1 MSVDIFAFMHLL
13 FRALGDETRL
23 RILDLLTEGERCVC
37 DLQSDLQ
44 LGQSL
49 LSFHLRVLREAGLVR
64 DRRAGRWSF
73 YALNTEALDPLSA
86 HLDDL
91 RTRTER
97 ALPVA
102 DSCC

>member
-1 MSVDIFAFMHLL
+1 MHLL

-49 LSFHLRVLREAGLVR
+49 LSFHLRVLREAGLVS
-64 DRRAGRWSF
+64 DRRSGRWAF
-73 YALNTEALDPLSA
+73 YSLKPEALAPVSA
-86 HLDDL
+86 HLTDL
-91 RTRTER
+91 QER
-97 ALPVA
+97 HAAQLPVL

>member
-1 MSVDIFAFMHLL
+1 MHLL

-49 LSFHLRVLREAGLVR
+49 LSFHLRVLREAGLVS
-64 DRRAGRWSF
+64 DRRAGRWAF
-73 YALNTEALDPLSA
+73 YSLKAEALEPLTE
-86 HLDDL
+86 HLTDL
-91 RTRTER
+91 HTRATTR
-97 ALPVA
+97 LPVV

>member
-1 MSVDIFAFMHLL
+1 MHLL

-49 LSFHLRVLREAGLVR
+49 LSFHLRVLREAGLVS
-64 DRRAGRWSF
+64 DRRSGRWAF
-73 YALNTEALDPLSA
+73 YSLKPEALAPVAA
-86 HLDDL
+86 HLTDL
-91 RTRTER
+91 QER
-97 ALPVA
+97 HAAQLPVL

>member
-1 MSVDIFAFMHLL
+1 MAVHLL
-13 FRALGDETRL
+13 FRALSDATRL

-49 LSFHLRVLREAGLVR
+49 LSFHLRVLREAGLVS
-64 DRRAGRWSF
+64 DRRAGRWAF
-73 YALNTEALDPLSA
+73 YTLRPEALA
-86 HLDDL
+86 AATTHLAEL
-91 RTRTER
+91 QER
-97 ALPVA
+97 HAAQLPVL